1 MDRLR
6 ALEAARAEEKAA
18 PPPIPLTARESDV
31 LRLLAC
37 GSDNRAI
44 AASLFIS
51 ASTVKH
57 HVTAILHKLGVENR
71 VQAAVEAVRIGV
83 A

>member
-1 MDRLR
+1 VFD
-6 ALEAARAEEKAA
+6 AAHSPELGR
-18 PPPIPLTARESDV
+18 RW
-31 LRLLAC
+31 
-37 GSDNRAI
+37 DNHAI